1 MTVYFIFYS
10 DAYLPAVTAALCT
23 IFVIEEAEKFVYVA
37 VIVDYSAVSFSSLL
51 SSDAWHSNSC
61 KPPNYD
67 FLLAANK

>member
-10 DAYLPAVTAALCT
+10 DAYLPAVIAALCT

-51 SSDAWHSNSC
+51 SSDA
-61 KPPNYD
+61 
-67 FLLAANK
+67 